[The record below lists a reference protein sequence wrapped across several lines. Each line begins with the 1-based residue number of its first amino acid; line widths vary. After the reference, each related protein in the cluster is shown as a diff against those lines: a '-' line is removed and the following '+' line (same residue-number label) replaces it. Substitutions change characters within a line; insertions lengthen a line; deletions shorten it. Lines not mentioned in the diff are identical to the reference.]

1 MKFPGIKIIDRYI
14 IRKFLGTYFFAIAL
28 IIVVV
33 VIFDAAEKIDDFI
46 ELKAPLSKIVLQ
58 YYLNFIP
65 FFINQF
71 SGLFTFIAVIFFTSK
86 MAYQTEIIAILS
98 AGISFRRLMWPYILS
113 AGAITLLSLVLNL
126 VVIPAANGER
136 LKFELNYIKNIKGAK
151 YDPHIYRQI
160 EPGVFAYIRGYSAA
174 SSQASYLALEHFRNN
189 EMTASLEAADLK
201 IDPATKRWTAS
212 RYITREFDS
221 LGMERFEQRRDL
233 DTLINLDVTE
243 LGRINE
249 LIQTMKIGE
258 LNRFLE
264 QQRQKGSD
272 SIRIIEVERHARF
285 VYPISTF
292 ILTLIGVSLSS
303 RKVRGGTGLHI
314 GLGVGLCFSYI
325 LLMRFFE
332 EFAKSGT
339 LPTGLSMWIPNIL
352 YCFIAIYLYKKA
364 PK

>member
-86 MAYQTEIIAILS
+86 LAYQTEIIAILS

-160 EPGVFAYIRGYSAA
+160 EPGTLISETIPSRPGLRR
-174 SSQASYLALEHFRNN
+174 SSCSKLTRTGRSYLRSRLRMRSSIPKRDVGALRK
-189 EMTASLEAADLK
+189 ASTGNLRTTRRFL
-201 IDPATKRWTAS
+201 
-212 RYITREFDS
+212 ITR
-221 LGMERFEQRRDL
+221 RR
-233 DTLINLDVTE
+233 
-243 LGRINE
+243 
-249 LIQTMKIGE
+249 
-258 LNRFLE
+258 
-264 QQRQKGSD
+264 
-272 SIRIIEVERHARF
+272 SIR
-285 VYPISTF
+285 
-292 ILTLIGVSLSS
+292 L
-303 RKVRGGTGLHI
+303 
-314 GLGVGLCFSYI
+314 
-325 LLMRFFE
+325 
-332 EFAKSGT
+332 
-339 LPTGLSMWIPNIL
+339 
-352 YCFIAIYLYKKA
+352 
-364 PK
+364 